1 MDLLLYCITRDDDPI
16 QIPRNGVREASLE
29 ELRYSGLR
37 CIFSHGPDS
46 KDLTAALPDSAL
58 QFHQVVQHVFR
69 QVAVIPFRF
78 PTFVRDQ
85 TQLKA
90 HLQENEQRYRESL
103 ARLQN
108 LAQMEIRISHAK
120 PDAEAENDL
129 SKKSGT
135 DYLRERQKR
144 QALLDATTETLRKAG
159 SPWLKG
165 WHVSQ
170 QADKIRCF
178 ALLHRGEKQ
187 SFEDALAGITVP
199 ADVRVRV
206 TGPWPATEFL
216 DP

>member
-1 MDLLLYCITRDDDPI
+1 MDLLLYCITWVDDSVA
-16 QIPRNGVREASLE
+16 IPRNGVKEASLE
-29 ELRYSGLR
+29 ELEYSGLR
-37 CIFSHGPDS
+37 CIFSRGQDLNE
-46 KDLTAALPDSAL
+46 LTAALPDSAL
-58 QFHQVVQHVFR
+58 QFHGVVQHMFR

-78 PTFVRDQ
+78 PTLVRDRAE
-85 TQLKA
+85 LEA
-90 HLQENEQRYRESL
+90 HLQTNEQKYRESL

-108 LAQMEIRISHAK
+108 LAQMEIRISRAK
-120 PDAEAENDL
+120 PDVEAENDIR
-129 SKKSGT
+129 KQSGT

-144 QALLDATTETLRKAG
+144 QALLDATTETLKRAG

-165 WHVSQ
+165 WRVRQ

-187 SFEDALAGITVP
+187 SFEEALAGITVP
-199 ADVRVRV
+199 ADLKVRV